1 MHIFNKNQEIIIK
14 DNKNIIKIIPNA
26 EDCQK
31 FLTLTQEMFSRK
43 LTLTCRNERPLVS
56 CAGGKLNENIKIEI
70 KIAVDESYMILGKD
84 DFNIKLPFDK
94 EILRDLINSL
104 KSFLFNDIESYYETK
119 KRELTLLFNKI

>member
-31 FLTLTQEMFSRK
+31 FLTLTQEMFSRE
-43 LTLTCRNERPLVS
+43 LTLTCRGERPLVS

>member
-1 MHIFNKNQEIIIK
+1 
-14 DNKNIIKIIPNA
+14 
-26 EDCQK
+26 
-31 FLTLTQEMFSRK
+31 MFSRE
-43 LTLTCRNERPLVS
+43 LTLTCRNKSPLVS

-70 KIAVDESYMILGKD
+70 KIAVEESYMILGKD
-84 DFNIKLPFDK
+84 DFNVKLPFNK